1 MEEPEEEKRSMPAWV
16 MTFADL
22 MSLLM
27 CFFVL
32 LLSFAEID
40 ATKFKQIAE
49 SLEQAFGVQREVP
62 AMEIPMGTSPVFDH
76 FSPGRPEP
84 TLLDEVR
91 QQTQQDDPRIKT
103 HTAQVLAQLEQ
114 ATQQQVARTAQQLAQ
129 ALEQEIQAGKLQLLQ
144 EENRLIIRIEERG
157 SFGSG
162 SSQLSGEFQGI
173 LGDIGDSLAQ
183 VPGRISIEGHTDNIP
198 MRSARYASNWDLS
211 AARAASVANALLAKG
226 AVAMDRLRISG
237 LAETRPVQDNLTPE
251 NRAQNRRVEIVV
263 DLEQPIAQYQAKV
276 LSLLE
281 QGRAEEAFQVG
292 WQ

>member
-1 MEEPEEEKRSMPAWV
+1 MEEPEEEKRSMPPWV

-40 ATKFKQIAE
+40 ATKFKQIAQ

-84 TLLDEVR
+84 TLLDQVR
-91 QQTQQDDPRIKT
+91 QQTQQDDPRLKT

-114 ATQQQVARTAQQLAQ
+114 ATQQQVARTAQQVAQ
-129 ALEQEIQAGKLQLLQ
+129 ALAPEIQAGKLQLLQ
-144 EENRLIIRIEERG
+144 QDNRLIIRIEERG

-162 SSQLSGEFQGI
+162 SSELSREFQGI
-173 LGDIGDSLAQ
+173 LGDIGDALAQ

-198 MRSARYASNWDLS
+198 MRSVRYASNWDLS

-226 AVAMDRLRISG
+226 AVSTERLRISG
-237 LAETRPVQDNLTPE
+237 LADTRPVQDNLTPE